1 MASQQHMTQHKKPRD
16 GGLESIDANDW
27 DGVLCRSENRFPGL
41 SASSLNSESG
51 PEFSGGGFRF
61 LISVAVV
68 FGLSLCRVFI
78 FRSSCSVSLCPRGFI
93 FTGPW

>member
-27 DGVLCRSENRFPGL
+27 DGVLCRSENRFSGL

-51 PEFSGGGFRF
+51 PEFSSRGFRF

-68 FGLSLCRVFI
+68 FGLSLCRIFI
-78 FRSSCSVSLCPRGFI
+78 PVM
-93 FTGPW
+93 